1 MDSSEPL
8 GWRING
14 ARAVTDP
21 CCHPVRGAS
30 TSGPTDSLDRR
41 LLTIK
46 QTAEQLAC
54 SEANVYAL
62 VGAGQLPFVRVGK
75 RKGLRIDSR
84 DLHEFIESRKVQYER
99 ARPTPPRPRL
109 KHIKL

>member
-1 MDSSEPL
+1 VS
-8 GWRING
+8 G
-14 ARAVTDP
+14 AAE
-21 CCHPVRGAS
+21 
-30 TSGPTDSLDRR
+30 RR

-54 SEANVYAL
+54 SQANVYTL
-62 VGAGQLPFVRVGK
+62 VEAGELPFVRIGS

-84 DLHEFIESRKVQYER
+84 DLDAFIQSRKIQYER
-99 ARPTPPRPRL
+99 ARPKPPRLRL

>member
-1 MDSSEPL
+1 VSSL
-8 GWRING
+8 G
-14 ARAVTDP
+14 DQ
-21 CCHPVRGAS
+21 
-30 TSGPTDSLDRR
+30 R

-62 VGAGQLPFVRVGK
+62 ISAGQLPFVRIGR
-75 RKGLRIDSR
+75 RKGLRIDTR
-84 DLHEFIESRKVQYER
+84 DLEDFIESRKVQYEQ
-99 ARPTPPRPRL
+99 ARPTQPRPRL

>member
-1 MDSSEPL
+1 MFSKERSSSL
-8 GWRING
+8 C
-14 ARAVTDP
+14 AVP
-21 CCHPVRGAS
+21 CFQRERLDTVADG
-30 TSGPTDSLDRR
+30 TDRR

-46 QTAEQLAC
+46 QAAEQLAC

-62 VGAGQLPFVRVGK
+62 VGAGQLPFVRVGS

-84 DLHEFIESRKVQYER
+84 DLDAFIQSRKVQYEQ
-99 ARPTPPRPRL
+99 AKPKPPRPRL